1 MTFLEKYVIN
11 YRNKGECYDLLVFMN
26 GGSIIMKE
34 RKIKLPE
41 VTDAKKFVSAASK
54 CDFDVDVFYNRV
66 IIDAKSL
73 LGVLSLDL
81 SRELTVQYGGED
93 LQFENFLNHYTTA

>member
-1 MTFLEKYVIN
+1 MKQRRI
-11 YRNKGECYDLLVFMN
+11 LLPT
-26 GGSIIMKE
+26 IE
-34 RKIKLPE
+34 
-41 VTDAKKFVSAASK
+41 DAKEFVAAASK
-54 CDFDVDVFYNRV
+54 CDFDIDVFYNRV

-93 LQFENFLNHYTTA
+93 LQFEDFLSHYTTA